1 MIGPVN
7 RWVPA
12 VTTVVCLCS
21 IGCSSITMTAANS
34 INPVMFGPVRTL
46 GAQMASGE
54 TSRAKAGTV
63 FLHSETVS
71 ASGGP
76 YFGGRESWSTNA
88 FGDEEKEFDLST
100 RNGWK
105 ENLCWLDWKVVR
117 ATGEDS
123 TRRVEV
129 TSLRCGGFDFFVLF
143 GLFYETSCEMEAVAL
158 DLPR

>member
-1 MIGPVN
+1 MIGAGN
-7 RWVPA
+7 RWVLA

-21 IGCSSITMTAANS
+21 IGCGSITMTAANS

-46 GAQMASGE
+46 GAEGASGE
-54 TSRAKAGTV
+54 TSRASAGTV

-71 ASGGP
+71 AASGP
-76 YFGGRESWSTNA
+76 YIGGIDSWSTNA
-88 FGDEEKEFDLST
+88 FGDEEKEFDWST
-100 RNGWK
+100 RSGWK

-117 ATGEDS
+117 ATDEDS

-129 TSLRCGGFDFFVLF
+129 TSLRCGGFDFFMLF